1 MKFKNFLR
9 RIPIVKRLYPSI
21 FTKYCKITH
30 NVNFIYKFRGIFLN
44 LNIYEPIDKSIL
56 LFDYYENKQIDY
68 FLNYIKKNK
77 VDCLF
82 DVGANSGIYSLIIAQ
97 KFKSLKIL
105 SFEPIKKTYLKLKN
119 NILLNRNIK
128 NIKNIKTYN
137 FGLSDSNTKLRL
149 KALVRN
155 NHVQLGGFGVLESY
169 DKKSDFY
176 TETALFKSADSFLNY
191 KNKSLCLKIDVEGHE
206 LFAINGLKKI
216 LSNNNIFLQIEIFN
230 KNYKKVYKK
239 LKTLGLKRINR
250 IKDDYYFIKN

>member
-9 RIPIVKRLYPSI
+9 KIPIIKRLYPSI
-21 FTKYCKITH
+21 FTKYCKIIH
-30 NVNFIYKFRGIFLN
+30 KVNFIYKFRGIFLK
-44 LNIYEPIDKSIL
+44 LHIYEPIDKSIL
-56 LFDYYENKQIDY
+56 LFDYYEDKQINY

-77 VDCLF
+77 VDYLF

-97 KFKSLKIL
+97 EFKNLKIL
-105 SFEPIKKTYLKLKN
+105 SFEPIKKTYLKLKK
-119 NILLNRNIK
+119 NILLNR

-149 KALVRN
+149 KALVKN

-176 TETALFKSADSFLNY
+176 IETAFFKSADSFLNY

-206 LFAINGLKKI
+206 LFAINGLKRI
-216 LSNNNIFLQIEIFN
+216 LSNNKIFLQVEIFD

-239 LKTLGLKRINR
+239 LKTFGLKKINK

>member
-9 RIPIVKRLYPSI
+9 KIPIFKRLYPSI
-21 FTKYCKITH
+21 FTKYCKVIH
-30 NVNFIYKFRGIFLN
+30 KINFIYKFREIFLN

-56 LFDYYENKQIDY
+56 LFDYYEDKQIDY

-77 VDCLF
+77 VDYLF
-82 DVGANSGIYSLIIAQ
+82 DVGANSGIYSLIMAQ
-97 KFKSLKIL
+97 KFKNLKIL

-119 NILLNRNIK
+119 NILLNK
-128 NIKNIKTYN
+128 DIKNIKTYN
-137 FGLSDSNTKLRL
+137 FGLSDSNTRLRM

-169 DKKSDFY
+169 DKKSNFY

-191 KNKSLCLKIDVEGHE
+191 KNKSLCLKIDIEGHE

-216 LSNNNIFLQIEIFN
+216 LSNNKIFLQIEIFN

-239 LKTLGLKRINR
+239 LKTFGLKKINR
-250 IKDDYYFIKN
+250 INDDYYFIKN